1 MQSILNLYKKD
12 YVKYLLIFTASVSVI
27 TGLFFLSNFNFL
39 LFHIFVEISII
50 ISIIF
55 ISIISWYGR
64 KFLSTDFLLILGISK
79 IFVALVEFLHVVSY
93 KGMNIIYGYDANLP
107 TSLWILARYLDALTF
122 VMIFAFTKK
131 KIKLLHIMI
140 GYSIVTGTMI
150 FLIFARIFPTCYIEG
165 EGLTLFKIISEYII
179 SFLFIVTCF
188 LIYKFRLF
196 TPKIRRLII
205 FSLIFN
211 TIGEIF
217 FTFYVSVYGISNV
230 FGHLSLFVSMGFL
243 FVVFVKEGIQNP
255 YNLIFKEL
263 IEKNEKIKLMNRT
276 HKIIYSL
283 IKHDLRNRLSA
294 AIGFFEIY
302 NEEKIDPYFQ
312 KGMENLEL
320 ALVEM
325 ENISSILTEE
335 LTDIVYVLDIGKELD
350 DIIKKFNVKIVKE
363 GDCKA
368 RANKTL
374 ISVIYNIILNGV
386 THGSATLVRLKI
398 LSRNKT
404 CIIRISNN
412 GLKIKEEIVNSLFV
426 ETIQK
431 GDRTSMGL
439 FISNKLISLLGG
451 KITLVSNEEGNVT
464 FEIEVPKCPNNKK

>member
-1 MQSILNLYKKD
+1 M
-12 YVKYLLIFTASVSVI
+12 V
-27 TGLFFLSNFNFL
+27 
-39 LFHIFVEISII
+39 
-50 ISIIF
+50 
-55 ISIISWYGR
+55 
-64 KFLSTDFLLILGISK
+64 
-79 IFVALVEFLHVVSY
+79 
-93 KGMNIIYGYDANLP
+93 
-107 TSLWILARYLDALTF
+107 
-122 VMIFAFTKK
+122 
-131 KIKLLHIMI
+131 
-140 GYSIVTGTMI
+140 
-150 FLIFARIFPTCYIEG
+150 
-165 EGLTLFKIISEYII
+165 
-179 SFLFIVTCF
+179 
-188 LIYKFRLF
+188 
-196 TPKIRRLII
+196 
-205 FSLIFN
+205 
-211 TIGEIF
+211 
-217 FTFYVSVYGISNV
+217 
-230 FGHLSLFVSMGFL
+230 FL

-302 NEEKIDPYFQ
+302 NEEKVELYFQ

-335 LTDIVYVLDIGKELD
+335 LTDIVYYLDIGKELD

-363 GDCKA
+363 GNC
-368 RANKTL
+368 
-374 ISVIYNIILNGV
+374 VLNGV

-398 LSRNKT
+398 FSRNKT
-404 CIIRISNN
+404 CIIRIFNN

-451 KITLVSNEEGNVT
+451 KITLVTNEEGNVT